1 MAQRTDHALVGFDL
15 NATRIRAVSG
25 PLTCAPRSFPLDGS
39 REELPMAL
47 SLQGRSPEVGRAGLA
62 LCRRAPHLAC
72 FNFLPE
78 LGAPRQWTADRHRL
92 DAAQALT
99 LVLQRLQP
107 MCHTSRGLV
116 FALPAYLAPSQ
127 VNLVASRTQPLRL
140 PLLGSVAAP
149 LAAALAAYA
158 EQPWYGTAV
167 VVDVDD
173 QALSMVTLMAGDGH
187 IQELDTRIL
196 QGLNLRV
203 WKDRLL
209 AAIADRCIQQ
219 SRRDP
224 RDSAA
229 AEQCLYDGLDDALD
243 ACRQGRTVD
252 LVLQT
257 PQWYQNLILQ
267 PEEVVQYCAPMCRPV
282 VDGLESIQAAT
293 KPAEAPRVLLLTAAA
308 GRLPGL
314 VAVLQKCLSE
324 LGPAPSPAPPA
335 EGDEDLVLED
345 DEPSL
350 TVLAPDAVARAAHA
364 LAVRFHRRELPA
376 GHLDH
381 QAPVPPPQPVDA
393 GPARLHFRGQD
404 FLLNR
409 PTFVLGRQPTCDLVF
424 DSEDYPAVSGWHCEI
439 LYEHRA
445 YILRDRSRH
454 GTLVNDQPI
463 DRQVTLKPGDWI
475 RLGPDGPLLRFLGQS
490 GDPRRL
496 MTTA

>member
-1 MAQRTDHALVGFDL
+1 MAQRTENTLVGFDL
-15 NATRIRAVSG
+15 DATRIRAVAG
-25 PLTCAPRSFPLDGS
+25 PMTGAPRPLALDGS
-39 REELPMAL
+39 REDLPMAL

-62 LCRRAPHLAC
+62 LARRSPHLAC
-72 FNFLPE
+72 CNFLPD
-78 LGAPRQWTADRHRL
+78 LGASRQWLADRHRL
-92 DAAQALT
+92 DAGQALA
-99 LVLQRLQP
+99 LVCLKLQQV
-107 MCHTSRGLV
+107 CHGSRGIV
-116 FALPAYLAPSQ
+116 FAIPPYLSANQ
-127 VNLVASRTQPLRL
+127 VNLLAAAVQSARL
-140 PLLGSVAAP
+140 PLLGTVSAP
-149 LAAALAAYA
+149 LASALAAYA

-173 QALSMVTLMAGDGH
+173 YALSMVTLLAGDGQ
-187 IQELDTRIL
+187 IQELETRIL
-196 QGLNLRV
+196 PALNLRV

-209 AAIADRCIQQ
+209 GAVADRCIQQ

-229 AEQCLYDGLDDALD
+229 AEQCLYDSLDDALD
-243 ACRQGRTVD
+243 ACRQGRTVE

-267 PEEVVQYCAPMCRPV
+267 PEEIVQVLAPLSRPV
-282 VDGLESIQAAT
+282 VDALEAIRAAT
-293 KPAEAPRVLLLTAAA
+293 KPDEAPRIVLMTASA

-314 VAVLQKCLSE
+314 VTALQECLAD
-324 LGPAPSPAPPA
+324 LAPAQEPKAA
-335 EGDEDLVLED
+335 DAGDDLLLED

-350 TVLAPDAVARAAHA
+350 TVLAPDAAARAAHA
-364 LAVRFHRRELPA
+364 LAARFQRRELPA

-381 QAPVPPPQPVDA
+381 QAPVPPPQAIDA

-404 FLLNR
+404 FLLTR
-409 PTFVLGRQPTCDLVF
+409 ASFILGRQPTCDLVF

-439 LYEHRA
+439 LHEHRG
-445 YILRDRSRH
+445 YLLRDRSRH

-463 DRQVTLKPGDWI
+463 DKQVTLTPGDWI
-475 RLGPDGPLLRFLGQS
+475 RLGPEGPLLRFLGHS